1 MDQSGIR
8 PDDRVLDAGCGA
20 GAALKP
26 AAAVARKVVGIDI
39 SPGMVE
45 RAREAVPEA
54 QVLVGDA
61 AALPFDDASFDV
73 VLSAFTVFFFDEPTD
88 ALREWA
94 RVLEPAGRIAM
105 TTWGAA
111 DPRWGWERELRMRF
125 IGDIPPERLGAIG
138 AGFQRLT
145 RFDEAGKVE
154 DELGAAGFAPE
165 SVDAHEIEFRFADE
179 HAWWEWNWS
188 HGTRG
193 LLEAL
198 PEGKLEEF
206 REQAF
211 TAMQPL
217 RDAKGG
223 FPKTYT
229 ALVALASSA

>member
-1 MDQSGIR
+1 VDRAGLR

-26 AAAVARKVVGIDI
+26 AAAVAGAVVGIDI

-45 RAREAVPEA
+45 RAREAVPKA

-61 AALPFDDASFDV
+61 GALPFDDASFDV

-88 ALREWA
+88 ALREWR
-94 RVLEPAGRIAM
+94 RVLKPDGRIAM
-105 TTWGAA
+105 TTWGDA
-111 DPRWGWERELRMRF
+111 DPRWAWEREVRKRF

-138 AGFQRLT
+138 EGFQRLT
-145 RFDEAGKVE
+145 RFDAAGKV
-154 DELGAAGFAPE
+154 DVELRAAGFAPQ
-165 SVDAHEIEFRFADE
+165 SVEPHAIEFRFVDE
-179 HAWWEWNWS
+179 QAWWEWNWS

-198 PEGKLEEF
+198 SEDNRTRY

-211 TAMQPL
+211 EAMQPL
-217 RDAKGG
+217 RDADGG
-223 FPKTYT
+223 FPRTYA
-229 ALVALASSA
+229 ALVAIAG

>member
-1 MDQSGIR
+1 MDQAGIR

-26 AAAVARKVVGIDI
+26 AAAVAREVVGIDI
-39 SPGMVE
+39 SPRMVE

-94 RVLEPAGRIAM
+94 RVLGPAGRIAM

-111 DPRWGWERELRMRF
+111 DSRWGWERELRMRF

-154 DELGAAGFAPE
+154 EELRAAGFEPE
-165 SVDAHEIEFRFADE
+165 SVQAHEIEFRFADE
-179 HAWWEWNWS
+179 QAWWEWNWS

-198 PEGKLEEF
+198 PEGKLDEF

-211 TAMQPL
+211 AAMQPL
-217 RDAKGG
+217 RDAEGG